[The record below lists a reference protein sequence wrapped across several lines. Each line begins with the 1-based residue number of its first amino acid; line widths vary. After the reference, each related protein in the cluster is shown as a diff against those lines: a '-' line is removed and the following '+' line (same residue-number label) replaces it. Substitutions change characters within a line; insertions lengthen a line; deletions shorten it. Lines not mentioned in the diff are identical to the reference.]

1 MEVGDVVRLKS
12 GGPRMTIASIEM
24 VFARCVWFPDH
35 YGEGHLQELLIRL
48 ACLEVEPRDEEAEDD
63 VARRERELDEAG
75 AAGARIVP
83 TETAGLGRDGSW
95 ITPLRVLHEQARAE
109 LQAAMEAEALAT
121 GPELFDAV
129 QRRLRA
135 EDVEARLSEEPG
147 TF

>member
-12 GGPRMTIASIEM
+12 GGPRMTIASIEV

-35 YGEGHLQELLIRL
+35 YGNNNLQELLIRL
-48 ACLEVEPRDEEAEDD
+48 ACLEVEPRDEDD
-63 VARRERELDEAG
+63 VARRERELAEAG

-83 TETAGLGRDGSW
+83 AETTGLGRDGSW
-95 ITPLRVLHEQARAE
+95 ITPHRVLQDQARSE

-135 EDVEARLSEEPG
+135 EDAEARLSDEPG